1 MLLTYTRLLYRP
13 QIVVDGNMKL
23 VRLIM
28 KRPEQEVSLS
38 DGELFMVGQAPY
50 KAHLEHAPERQT
62 VSRLDSPK
70 DGC

>member
-1 MLLTYTRLLYRP
+1 
-13 QIVVDGNMKL
+13 MKL

-28 KRPEQEVSLS
+28 KRPEQDVSLL

-50 KAHLEHAPERQT
+50 KAHLEHVPERQT